1 MRKHYK
7 VGQFVKVKVTGIQ
20 PYGAFVET
28 PDHVE
33 GLIHIS
39 EVMNDYVHNLNQF
52 LSVGQ
57 IVKAKVIKV
66 ENDGKLSLSLKEN
79 EYFKRQERKKEKR
92 SVLDEIRE
100 TEKYWFLPLK
110 EMLPKWI
117 NQSNKHLED
126 D

>member
-100 TEKYWFLPLK
+100 TEKNGFLPLK
-110 EMLPKWI
+110 ERLPKWI

>member
-79 EYFKRQERKKEKR
+79 EYFKRQESKKEKR

-100 TEKYWFLPLK
+100 TEKYGFLPLK
-110 EMLPKWI
+110 ERLPKWI

>member
-1 MRKHYK
+1 MRKQYK

-52 LSVGQ
+52 VSVGQ
-57 IVKAKVIKV
+57 IVKAKIIKV
-66 ENDGKLSLSLKEN
+66 EADGKLNLSLKDN

-100 TEKYWFLPLK
+100 TEKYGFQPL
-110 EMLPKWI
+110 EERLPKWI
-117 NQSNKHLED
+117 KQSNKHFED
-126 D
+126 E

>member
-7 VGQFVKVKVTGIQ
+7 VGQFVKVEATGIQ
-20 PYGAFVET
+20 SYGAFVES

-100 TEKYWFLPLK
+100 TEKYGFLPLK
-110 EMLPKWI
+110 ERLPKWI

>member
-28 PDHVE
+28 PGHVE

-100 TEKYWFLPLK
+100 TEKYGFLPLK
-110 EMLPKWI
+110 ERLPKWI

>member
-79 EYFKRQERKKEKR
+79 EYVKRQESKKEKR

-100 TEKYWFLPLK
+100 TEKYGFLPLK
-110 EMLPKWI
+110 ERLPKWI

>member
-79 EYFKRQERKKEKR
+79 EYFKLQERKKEKR

-100 TEKYWFLPLK
+100 TEKYGFLPLK
-110 EMLPKWI
+110 ERLPKWI